1 MHHGIL
7 IKANGKDLKDA
18 QTQVESMLDD
28 TLACG
33 HCGRSVRN
41 VNWDYQNFIAEVT
54 PAWIKKNKSE
64 KKVKTVD
71 DLVKYYIDLREVE
84 LADIEL
90 KIDKEMAAIH
100 KVLQETGHYPK
111 CGMLGYYWDSLEDLN
126 NVIKY
131 GDADNGLYTLNC
143 TENHYA
149 DLTKYTKGNKV
160 FYMWYDRHF

>member
-33 HCGRSVRN
+33 HCGRSARN

-71 DLVKYYIDLREVE
+71 DLVKHYIKLRQVE
-84 LADIEL
+84 LNYLEKRISE
-90 KIDKEMAAIH
+90 EMAKTNA
-100 KVLQETGHYPK
+100 VLEETGHYPQYS
-111 CGMLGYYWDSLEDLN
+111 MLGYYLDRLEDLQS
-126 NVIKY
+126 VIEFQ
-131 GDADNGLYTLNC
+131 DADEGLYTLHC

-149 DLTKYTKGNKV
+149 DLTEYTEGKKA
-160 FYMWYDRHF
+160 FYMWFDRHY